1 MSTHQGFY
9 VLLVLFFISI
19 IISFGDEKSIK
30 RTIAR
35 FISGIILVGFLGVF
49 ILLGFVFSEV
59 NECQQNYYGFYVSD
73 SLCYNTTNVTND
85 YLEGHEI
92 NISAVMYLS
101 EKTAEIITT
110 DGRTIIVAKSPDG
123 FSLFPQH

>member
-1 MSTHQGFY
+1 MSVYQGII
-9 VLLVLFFISI
+9 VLLVLFVICMIMSLEKKEQKTDRSKNYHWLYLCCVCR
-19 IISFGDEKSIK
+19 SFRAVQNE
-30 RTIAR
+30 
-35 FISGIILVGFLGVF
+35 
-49 ILLGFVFSEV
+49 FSELDK
-59 NECQQNYYGFYVSD
+59 CKQSYHGFYVSD
-73 SLCYNTTNVTND
+73 SLCYNTTNVSHD